1 MIYRFADCELD
12 TGRYEL
18 RCQGVLKA
26 VEPRVFDLLQYL
38 LENRDR
44 TITKDELYK
53 AIWQGR
59 FVSESALSSRIKAAR
74 QAVNDTGEDQG
85 IIRTVHGRGFRFV
98 AEVEPADG
106 DRQERGQPPRG
117 ETKVSV
123 AVLPFANMSGD
134 PEQEYFSDGITEDL
148 TTDLS
153 RISGLFVPA
162 RNSTFRYKGAAVD
175 VQQLCKD
182 LGVRHVLEGSVRKAG
197 GRVRITAQLI
207 DGETGGHLWA
217 DRYDRDLTDVFIV
230 QDEITHRIVESL
242 RVTLLPSERKAIE
255 KVPTENLEAYQ
266 YYLRGRQFFHQQT
279 KNSMEIAKRMFERAI
294 ALDPNYARAYAG
306 LADCESERYMGSY
319 ADVTPESIL
328 AASARAL
335 ELDADLAEAHASRG
349 LALSTLERHEEA
361 EREFKAAMRLDP
373 NLFEVLKFYARA
385 CQSQGRFA
393 EAAEYF
399 ERACAASPDD
409 IRCPVLLAQNY
420 RDLGRRHEAEVA
432 LRRSLEK
439 IERELQ
445 RNPERSNAA
454 ALGAVVLAT
463 LGETARARDWASM
476 ALSLDPDDL
485 LTQYNTACAYALMG
499 QAEAAIDLLERAI
512 PRIRGRLQTR
522 IRYDSDFNSLRSLP
536 RFQALLKIV
545 GG

>member
-26 VEPRVFDLLQYL
+26 VEPQVFDLLRYL

-44 TITKDELYK
+44 TVTKDELHN

-59 FVSESALSSRIKAAR
+59 FVSDSALSTRIKAAR
-74 QAVNDTGEDQG
+74 QAVNDTGEDQKV
-85 IIRTVHGRGFRFV
+85 IRTVHGRGFRFV
-98 AEVEPADG
+98 AEVASDDARQEPA
-106 DRQERGQPPRG
+106 QAPA
-117 ETKVSV
+117 KNNASV
-123 AVLPFANMSGD
+123 AVLPFINMSGD

-153 RISGLFVPA
+153 RISELFVSA
-162 RNSTFRYKGAAVD
+162 RNSTFRYKGATVD
-175 VQQLCKD
+175 VQQLCQE
-182 LGVRHVLEGSVRKAG
+182 LGVRHVLEGSVRKSG
-197 GRVRITAQLI
+197 SRVRITAQLV

-217 DRYDRDLTDVFIV
+217 ERYDRDLTDVFAV

-242 RVTLLPSERKAIE
+242 RVTLLPSERAAID
-255 KVPTENLEAYQ
+255 KVPTDNLEAYQ

-279 KNSMEIAKRMFERAI
+279 KTSLDIAKRMFGRAI
-294 ALDPNYARAYAG
+294 NLDPNYARAYAG

-319 ADVTPESIL
+319 AEVTPQDIL

-335 ELDADLAEAHASRG
+335 DLDPDLAEAHASRG
-349 LALSTLERHEEA
+349 LALSTLNRHDEA
-361 EREFKAAMRLDP
+361 EQEFKAAMRLDP

-393 EAAEYF
+393 EAAEHF

-420 RDLGRRHEAEVA
+420 RDLGRRDEAALA
-432 LRRSLEK
+432 LRRSLQK

-445 RNPERSNAA
+445 QHPENANAA
-454 ALGAVVLAT
+454 ALGACVLAT
-463 LGETARARDWASM
+463 LGETARAKDWASM

-485 LTQYNTACAYALMG
+485 LTQYNTACAYALMRET
-499 QAEAAIDLLERAI
+499 EAAIDLLERAI

-522 IRYDSDFNSLRSLP
+522 IRHDSDFDSLRAHP
-536 RFQALLKIV
+536 RFQALLEIV
-545 GG
+545 GR